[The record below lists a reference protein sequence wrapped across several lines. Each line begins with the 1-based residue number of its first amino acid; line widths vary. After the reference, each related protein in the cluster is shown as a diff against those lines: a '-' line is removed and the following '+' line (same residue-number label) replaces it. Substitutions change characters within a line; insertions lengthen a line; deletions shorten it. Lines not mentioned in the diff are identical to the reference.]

1 MKGYYNNPEDTGKF
15 IKDGWLYTGDI
26 GKKDKDGYLY
36 ITGRSKDTIIV
47 KGQNIYPADVEC
59 VIAEIPEVAE
69 VAVMGIPDRMRG
81 EIIGA
86 VINLIEG
93 AEVTE
98 QDIRQFCLERIAS
111 YKIPKQ
117 IMFSGLMPRN
127 ESGEIDKEIL
137 REQLS
142 IPPVFPVS

>member
-1 MKGYYNNPEDTGKF
+1 MKGYYNNPEDTDRF

-26 GKKDKDGYLY
+26 GMKDEDDNLY

-47 KGQNIYPADVEC
+47 KGQNIYPADIEV
-59 VIAEIPEVAE
+59 VIAEMPEVAE

-86 VINLIEG
+86 VISLRGNTI
-93 AEVTE
+93 TE

-117 IMFSGLMPRN
+117 IIFSELMPRN
-127 ESGEIDKEIL
+127 EFGEIDKDLL
-137 REQLS
+137 RKKLS
-142 IPPVFPVS
+142 IPPVFPAF